1 MTIPKG
7 STVLRLYEQPDGSV
21 EIEFEDGDP
30 RDYIWS
36 SWSKSNWK
44 SIDWLLGKAPDD
56 QYNIIE
62 GAKNTE
68 QLLQPNKEDTSETE
82 S

>member
-44 SIDWLLGKAPDD
+44 SIDWLLGKVPDD

-62 GAKNTE
+62 VAKNTE
-68 QLLQPNKEDTSETE
+68 QLIQPDRTDGSREE
-82 S
+82 